1 VPTRDDQLGRI
12 QQQFRRQALA
22 YERLASVTDSEAL
35 GRLVA
40 VSGARPND
48 RVLDVACGPAF
59 LTMTFAERCAA
70 VVGVDGTDV
79 FLEHGRAA
87 ARRRGLG
94 NLRFVLGDVARLPL
108 ASGAFDVV
116 ACRAAFHH
124 FPHPDV
130 VLREM
135 VRVTRPGGRLLIADQ
150 ISSEDRAKAALH
162 NEIER
167 LCDPT
172 HERALAESELRDM
185 FATLGLSVAFRGQST
200 IDYSVSEWMSH
211 GGPTPEVARE
221 IERKMRASIDGD
233 RAGLA
238 TRVEDGELRF
248 SHTAVA
254 FVVRTAGD

>member
-1 VPTRDDQLGRI
+1 MSTRSDQLGRI
-12 QQQFRRQALA
+12 QRQFRRQALA
-22 YERLASVTDSEAL
+22 YERLASVTDAVAL

-40 VSGARPND
+40 ASSAGAND

-79 FLEHGRAA
+79 FLDHARAL
-87 ARRRGLG
+87 ARERGLE

-108 ASGAFDVV
+108 AGESFDVCS
-116 ACRAAFHH
+116 CRAAFHH
-124 FPHPDV
+124 FPRPDV

-150 ISSEDRAKAALH
+150 VSSEDPAKAALH

-185 FATLGLSVAFRGQST
+185 FANLGLNIAFRGRST
-200 IDYSVSEWMSH
+200 IDYSVAEWMSH
-211 GGPTPEVARE
+211 GGPAPEVARE
-221 IERKMRASIDGD
+221 IERRMRASIDGD

-254 FVVRTAGD
+254 FVLRTAGA

>member
-1 VPTRDDQLGRI
+1 MRTHNEQLGRI
-12 QQQFRRQALA
+12 QRQFRRQALA
-22 YERLASVTDSEAL
+22 YERLASVTDAEAL
-35 GRLVA
+35 ARLVA
-40 VSGARPND
+40 VSGATASD

-59 LTMTFAERCAA
+59 LSMTFAERCAA

-79 FLEHGRAA
+79 FLDHAGAE

-94 NLRFVLGDVARLPL
+94 NLRFVLGDVERMPL
-108 ASGAFDVV
+108 ADRVFDVA

-124 FPHPDV
+124 FPSPDV

-135 VRVTRPGGRLLIADQ
+135 MRVSRPGARLLIADQ
-150 ISSEDRAKAALH
+150 VASEDAAKAALH

-172 HERALAESELRDM
+172 HVRALAESELQGM
-185 FATLGLSVAFRGQST
+185 FASLGLSVAFCGRAT
-200 IDYSVSEWMSH
+200 IDYTVAEWMSH
-211 GGPTPEVARE
+211 GGPAAEVAQE
-221 IERKMRASIDGD
+221 IERKMRTSIDGD

-238 TRVEDGELRF
+238 VRVEDGELRF

-254 FVVRTAGD
+254 FVLRTAGG

>member
-1 VPTRDDQLGRI
+1 MPLANEQLGRI
-12 QQQFRRQALA
+12 QRQFRRQADA
-22 YERLASVTDSEAL
+22 YERLASVTDAAAL
-35 GRLVA
+35 ARLVA
-40 VSGARPND
+40 VSDAGAKD

-79 FLEHGRAA
+79 FLDHARAA
-87 ARRRGLG
+87 ARRRGFG
-94 NLRFVLGDVARLPL
+94 NLRFVLGDVERMPIADRV
-108 ASGAFDVV
+108 FDVA

-124 FPHPDV
+124 FPKPDL

-135 VRVTRPGGRLLIADQ
+135 VRVTRPGARLLIADQ
-150 ISSEDRAKAALH
+150 VSSEDPAKAALH

-172 HERALAESELRDM
+172 HARALAESELREM
-185 FATLGLSVAFRGQST
+185 FACLGLTVAFRGQST
-200 IDYSVSEWMSH
+200 IDYSVAEWMSH
-211 GGPTPEVARE
+211 GGPAPDVARE
-221 IERKMRASIDGD
+221 IERTMHGSIDGD

-238 TRVEDGELRF
+238 VRVEDGELRF

-254 FVVRTAGD
+254 FVLRTVSG

>member
-1 VPTRDDQLGRI
+1 
-12 QQQFRRQALA
+12 
-22 YERLASVTDSEAL
+22 
-35 GRLVA
+35 
-40 VSGARPND
+40 VSGATASD

-79 FLEHGRAA
+79 FLDHARAM
-87 ARRRGLG
+87 ARRRGLS
-94 NLRFVLGDVARLPL
+94 NLRFVLGDVERMPL
-108 ASGAFDVV
+108 ADRVFDVA

-124 FPHPDV
+124 CPSPGV

-135 VRVTRPGGRLLIADQ
+135 IRVTRPGARLLIADQ
-150 ISSEDRAKAALH
+150 VASEDAAKAALH

-172 HERALAESELRDM
+172 HVQALAESELQGM
-185 FATLGLSVAFRGQST
+185 FAGLGLSVAFRGRAT
-200 IDYSVSEWMSH
+200 IDYSVTEWMSH
-211 GGPTPEVARE
+211 GGPAPEVAQE

-238 TRVEDGELRF
+238 VRVEDGELRF

-254 FVVRTAGD
+254 FVLRTAGG